1 MKHKKKR
8 NSEDQIECEIAKQLY
23 QIQVNVPTNFQ
34 SERVQE
40 KGAWEEV
47 GASWDCGFAGDEN

>member
-40 KGAWEEV
+40 K
-47 GASWDCGFAGDEN
+47 